1 MRKNC
6 AAIILLFFISL
17 CSSAVHAQ
25 IRDIQALPKK
35 EMIESVS
42 REGSSVMIELN
53 DKAIIKEW
61 ENELRTYGKLTKLSG
76 GDGYKIIGAYFPGVA
91 GTCIIYSKCYASSS
105 SYIVWWTIDTGSETK
120 ASPAPLDKKLVDFA
134 RQQYIRD
141 INLQIQ
147 DAEEAVKSSVKIQ
160 QKQIDKGENLV
171 EDIGKNGEEK
181 IRLEEK
187 LKLNAQELVQLKADV
202 EQNKIDQIKA
212 QEEVNK
218 MQKALEL
225 VKAKLNGI

>member
-6 AAIILLFFISL
+6 AVILLLFLI
-17 CSSAVHAQ
+17 AVSPTSVYAQ
-25 IRDIQALPKK
+25 VRDIQAVPKK
-35 EMIESVS
+35 EIIESVS

-61 ENELRTYGKLTKLSG
+61 ESELRTYGKLTKLSG

-91 GTCIIYSKCYASSS
+91 GTCIIYSKCYANNSG
-105 SYIVWWTIDTGSETK
+105 YVVWWTIDTGSEAK

-160 QKQIDKGENLV
+160 QKQLDKGENLV
-171 EDIGKNGEEK
+171 DDISKNGQEK

-187 LKLNAQELVQLKADV
+187 LKLNGEELIQLKSDL
-202 EQNKIDQIKA
+202 EQNKVDQIKA